1 MNWWNPIQKSIRA
14 SFRLTTLITGGA
26 GYIGSHAVR
35 RMLSAGHSVVVLDDL
50 SRGNPEAIET
60 IRKADSPGDR
70 LAFVEGSIA
79 DRSLVEAVLRDHN
92 VTSVLHFAALAYVR
106 ESVEIPLR
114 YYENNTSGS
123 IALLQ
128 AVETA
133 GTVERFV
140 FSSTCATYGEPPADL
155 IPITEDCPQH
165 PINPYGHSKLAFE
178 KVLTD
183 YSTLRAAK
191 AANGGVPGGDKNRPF
206 AAAMLRYFNVAGSAV
221 DGVIGE
227 DHRPET
233 HIVPI
238 VLQAAL
244 GQRSHISIFGTDHDT
259 PDGSCVRDYIH
270 VEDLVDAHAV
280 VLDALKPGQTGGHTG
295 SERPRAYNLGLG
307 RGVSVREIV
316 DAAKRVSGVD
326 FEVIGAPR
334 HPADPPVL
342 YCDAS
347 KITRELGWSP
357 KITELDEIIASAWRW
372 MKEHPQGYGS
382 QPSMGDSK

>member
-1 MNWWNPIQKSIRA
+1 M
-14 SFRLTTLITGGA
+14 TTLITGAA
-26 GYIGSHAVR
+26 GYIASHAVR
-35 RMLSAGHSVVVLDDL
+35 RLLASGHRVVGLDDL
-50 SRGNPEAIET
+50 SRGNVGAIDA
-60 IRKADSPGDR
+60 IRRHDQSGDR
-70 LAFVEGSIA
+70 LTFVKGSIA
-79 DRSLVEAVLRDHN
+79 DRARVEAVIREHSVN
-92 VTSVLHFAALAYVR
+92 SVLHFAALAYVR
-106 ESVEIPLR
+106 ESVEMPLR
-114 YYENNTSGS
+114 YYENNTAGS

-128 AVETA
+128 ACDSA

-140 FSSTCATYGEPPADL
+140 FSSTCATYGEPPSDL

-178 KVLTD
+178 KVLAD
-183 YSTLRAAK
+183 YSALRASK
-191 AANGGVPGGDKNRPF
+191 TQDGGQPF
-206 AAAMLRYFNVAGSAV
+206 AAAMLRYFNVAGSAP

-227 DHRPET
+227 DHDPET

-259 PDGSCVRDYIH
+259 PDGTCVRDYIH

-280 VLDALKPGQTGGHTG
+280 VLDALKPGARG
-295 SERPRAYNLGLG
+295 SERPRVYNLGLG

-316 DAAKRVSGVD
+316 DSAKRVTGVD
-326 FEVIGAPR
+326 FEVRDAPR

-357 KITELDEIIASAWRW
+357 KITDLDEIVRTAWNW
-372 MKEHPQGYGS
+372 MREHPKGYQTS
-382 QPSMGDSK
+382 VTESANT

>member
-1 MNWWNPIQKSIRA
+1 M
-14 SFRLTTLITGGA
+14 TTLITGAA
-26 GYIGSHAVR
+26 GYIASHAVR
-35 RMLSAGHSVVVLDDL
+35 RMLAAGHRVVALDDL
-50 SRGNPEAIET
+50 SRGNRAAIHA
-60 IRKADSPGDR
+60 ICDHDQPGDR
-70 LAFVEGSIA
+70 LTFVEGSIA
-79 DRSLVEAVLRDHN
+79 DRTLVEALIREHA

-114 YYENNTSGS
+114 YYDNNTAGS

-128 AVETA
+128 ACDAA

-155 IPITEDCPQH
+155 IPITETCPQH

-178 KVLTD
+178 QVLTD
-183 YSTLRAAK
+183 YSAVRAAK
-191 AANGGVPGGDKNRPF
+191 SGGGQSGQGGRPF
-206 AAAMLRYFNVAGSAV
+206 AAAMLRYFNVAGSAR

-227 DHRPET
+227 DHDPET
-233 HIVPI
+233 HLIPI

-244 GQRSHISIFGTDHDT
+244 GQRPHISVFGTDHDT
-259 PDGSCVRDYIH
+259 PDGTCVRDYIH

-280 VLDALKPGQTGGHTG
+280 VLEALEPGG
-295 SERPRAYNLGLG
+295 PACAAPLVYNLGLG
-307 RGVSVREIV
+307 RGISVREIII
-316 DAAKRVSGVD
+316 AAKRVTGVD

-357 KITELDEIIASAWRW
+357 KITDLDEIIRTAWDW
-372 MKEHPQGYGS
+372 MRRHPQGYRTS
-382 QPSMGDSK
+382 PETAAKS

>member
-1 MNWWNPIQKSIRA
+1 M
-14 SFRLTTLITGGA
+14 RLLDAMAKA
-26 GYIGSHAVR
+26 GCGKI
-35 RMLSAGHSVVVLDDL
+35 
-50 SRGNPEAIET
+50 I
-60 IRKADSPGDR
+60 
-70 LAFVEGSIA
+70 
-79 DRSLVEAVLRDHN
+79 
-92 VTSVLHFAALAYVR
+92 
-106 ESVEIPLR
+106 
-114 YYENNTSGS
+114 
-123 IALLQ
+123 
-128 AVETA
+128 
-133 GTVERFV
+133 
-140 FSSTCATYGEPPADL
+140 FSSTCATYGEPPSDL

-183 YSTLRAAK
+183 YSALRCAK
-191 AANGGVPGGDKNRPF
+191 AKDGGRPF
-206 AAAMLRYFNVAGSAV
+206 AAAMLRYFNVAGSAP

-227 DHRPET
+227 DHDPET

-280 VLDALKPGQTGGHTG
+280 VLDALKPGARG
-295 SERPRAYNLGLG
+295 SERPRVYNLGLG

-316 DAAKRVSGVD
+316 DSAKRVTGVD
-326 FEVIGAPR
+326 FEVRDAPR

-357 KITELDEIIASAWRW
+357 KITDLDEIVRTAWNW
-372 MKEHPQGYGS
+372 MREHPKGYQTS
-382 QPSMGDSK
+382 VTQSANT